1 MSHPVIPPAV
11 AATDRAAPR
20 SGAIPGHIPLTAP
33 AETAGGRGYTIQAV
47 DPRNAPRSRDAVP
60 VGHVD
65 TVDGWALLWTDELAS
80 DGFYKNVYIAR
91 SESRDVWLDVSPYD
105 LSFSP
110 TNERFAFLVR
120 GGFPRP
126 PRTGPW
132 SNDLIDAAIAAERK
146 AA

>member
-1 MSHPVIPPAV
+1 MSDRVIPPAV
-11 AATDRAAPR
+11 AATDRVSPD
-20 SGAIPGHIPLTAP
+20 AIAGRIPLTAS

-91 SESRDVWLDVSPYD
+91 SATRDVWLDVSPYD
-105 LSFSP
+105 LSFAP
-110 TNERFAFLVR
+110 TTDRFAFLVR
-120 GGFPRP
+120 AGFPRAP
-126 PRTGPW
+126 GRGPW
-132 SNDLIDAAIAAERK
+132 SNALIDAAIAAERR